1 MALLTVF
8 PAFRGRFMRAT
19 SPPQIFR
26 QMRLDTAQHFGVEQ
40 IKGTLPFTRSA
51 DTEKVSGTYFR

>member
-1 MALLTVF
+1 
-8 PAFRGRFMRAT
+8 MRAT